1 MVTIEFGKNAKT
13 IEVIDDVYDRA
24 QAQEIAEKHKTT
36 ALGSF
41 TGILKAF
48 DRSRGSIILT
58 GYRKRYE
65 PFWHI
70 IGESFYEYHRKNEY
84 QFQVRPEVQS
94 VAIAKHQIKVHP
106 ESPIC
111 VFEGTDHCFENY
123 KREIVQDALLE
134 KGKDYAKYLDSKT
147 KSIKDIADLKKKDV
161 DVLPVQIRAS
171 FLLNTLYKDILKPIQ
186 ADEILDE
193 RLVINRLSLFFAPI
207 HVFEF
212 KEENRE
218 ARATIEVDGV
228 TGNWQKGTH
237 LMADMAKKYWS
248 AETMFDISTE
258 IAGNILPGSGVAMVI
273 TKKIFEKRAR
283 GKDEAHQKNM
293 RSAFEKRKR

>member
-13 IEVIDDVYDRA
+13 IQVIDDVYDRA
-24 QAQEIAEKHKTT
+24 QAQEIAEKHKS
-36 ALGSF
+36 ASLGSF

-48 DRSRGSIILT
+48 DRTRGDIILT

-70 IGESFYEYHRKNEY
+70 IGESFYEYHRKSPY

-94 VAIAKHQIKVHP
+94 VTVAKHTLKVHP
-106 ESPIC
+106 DSPVC
-111 VFEGTDHCFENY
+111 VFEGVDHCFENF
-123 KREIVQDALLE
+123 KREIVQDALKE
-134 KGKDYAKYLDSKT
+134 KGKDYAKYLDTKT
-147 KSIKDIADLKKKDV
+147 KIIKDVADLKKRDV

-186 ADEILDE
+186 ADEIIDE
-193 RLVINRLSLFFAPI
+193 RIVINKLGLYFAPI

-228 TGNWQKGTH
+228 TGAWQKGTH
-237 LMADMAKKYWS
+237 LIADMAKKYWS

-273 TKKIFEKRAR
+273 TKKIFEKRQR
-283 GKDEAHQKNM
+283 GKEEQHHKTL
-293 RSAFEKRKR
+293 RSTFEKRRR